1 MLAYVIEMAAP
12 GLKTSDFKVSINRKI
27 LTISCL
33 HKEGECEK
41 KVYRQQEF
49 NFRCFKKEIVMP
61 ENVNSCLVSTGYCWW
76 NFICN
81 PAKK

>member
-1 MLAYVIEMAAP
+1 MAAP

-49 NFRCFKKEIVMP
+49 NFRCFKKRLL
-61 ENVNSCLVSTGYCWW
+61 CL
-76 NFICN
+76 
-81 PAKK
+81 KM